1 MTMLKNDLLSRID
14 STRRK
19 LSELESKLFQRL
31 DNNRYRLRV
40 GWLRGYIGIWT
51 TDSDEWGVKMIYPHT
66 KQVMSVNWPQT
77 LFGERKEGNVLIL
90 LSSSSITWLNAVDK
104 WVSTVA
110 SNEPSMLIVA
120 PVNPI
125 TYERSDEPNEVVS
138 KVSASRGNETE
149 LRVLLISVSEPALL
163 STLNEAALPCL
174 NVGILLS
181 P

>member
-1 MTMLKNDLLSRID
+1 MSPTPADVSYEVKKASPVYFVKVAVVPSGPYSND
-14 STRRK
+14 T
-19 LSELESKLFQRL
+19 ES
-31 DNNRYRLRV
+31 
-40 GWLRGYIGIWT
+40 
-51 TDSDEWGVKMIYPHT
+51 
-66 KQVMSVNWPQT
+66 
-77 LFGERKEGNVLIL
+77 VLPTI
-90 LSSSSITWLNAVDK
+90 AAK

-125 TYERSDEPNEVVS
+125 TYERSEEPNEVVS